1 VNGARRYFVAAVLLY
16 LAFDLCDAVL
26 PGAFTFDPDSS
37 VEVTAHRVGHGGPAP
52 SLRSP
57 QVARVK
63 THDDVERPAII
74 RPSLIP
80 ATRHH
85 VPLKHH
91 LQTALSDP
99 PSGTEDH

>member
-1 VNGARRYFVAAVLLY
+1 MNSARRRYFVAAVLLY
-16 LAFDLCDAVL
+16 VAFDLCDAML
-26 PGAFTFDPDSS
+26 PGAFTFDPDAS
-37 VEVTAHRVGHGGPAP
+37 VEVTAHRVGHGGPVT
-52 SLRSP
+52 SLRLP
-57 QVARVK
+57 LVARVK
-63 THDDVERPAII
+63 AHDDVERPAI

-85 VPLKHH
+85 VPLKQH